1 MAGLDLVN
9 LPGSI
14 APPRARHLRARFPH
28 KATNWARFGSV
39 GPHSSAQSHECSGM
53 PIMRAG
59 CLLALS
65 TATEGG

>member
-9 LPGSI
+9 CLAQSR
-14 APPRARHLRARFPH
+14 PRVRATHVRVFPH

-39 GPHSSAQSHECSGM
+39 GPHFSAQSHECSGM
-53 PIMRAG
+53 PIMRAR